1 MRFFLFACF
10 MNLAAIAAEPS
21 VQLNE
26 VRAVLEEA
34 IKTFR
39 TEGPK
44 GWSFTQ
50 TTRGDG
56 HSRVERYDATQ
67 TEFNRWTLLQQDDRE
82 PTADELRDY
91 HEKLSRRSRGGT
103 APRLTDQLDL
113 TTLELANDSPER
125 ATLRFRLKPGEAGDG
140 TGEHLAANLILH
152 KPSRTIESFELGAV
166 EPFSPMI
173 GIKISAMKTVMTY
186 SLPDETRPSLLQT
199 STTHLRGRAY
209 FFKSLDADMTVTFTD
224 YESVRRGPKSPSK

>member
-10 MNLAAIAAEPS
+10 LNLAVNAAEPS
-21 VQLNE
+21 GGLND
-26 VRAVLEEA
+26 VRPVLEEA

-67 TEFNRWTLLQQDDRE
+67 PEFNRWILLQQDDRT

-91 HEKLSRRSRGGT
+91 REKLSRRSCGGT
-103 APRLTDQLDL
+103 APLLTDQLDL
-113 TTLELANDSPER
+113 TTLVLENDSVER
-125 ATLRFRLKPGEAGDG
+125 ATLRARLKPGEAGDA
-140 TGEHLAANLILH
+140 TGEHLVATVILH
-152 KPSRTIESFELGAV
+152 KPSRTIESFELAAV
-166 EPFSPMI
+166 APFSPMI
-173 GIKISAMKTVMTY
+173 GVKITAMKTVMTY
-186 SLPDETRPSLLQT
+186 SLPNETRPSLLQT
-199 STTHLRGRAY
+199 SATHLRGKAY

-224 YESVRRGPKSPSK
+224 YESVRRQRKQ

>member
-1 MRFFLFACF
+1 MRYFLFACF
-10 MNLAAIAAEPS
+10 MNLAVNAAESS
-21 VQLNE
+21 VELNE
-26 VRAVLEEA
+26 VRPILEEA

-56 HSRVERYDATQ
+56 RSRVERYDAAQ
-67 TEFNRWTLLQQDDRE
+67 PEFNRWTLLQQDYRV
-82 PTADELRDY
+82 PTADELRY
-91 HEKLSRRSRGGT
+91 YRELLSRRSRGGT

-113 TTLELANDSPER
+113 TTLVLENDSVER
-125 ATLRFRLKPGEAGDG
+125 ATLRARLKPGEEGDA
-140 TGEHLAANLILH
+140 TGEHMAATIILH
-152 KPSRTIESFELGAV
+152 KPSHTIESFQLAADA
-166 EPFSPMI
+166 PFSPTF
-173 GIKISAMKTVMTY
+173 GVKITAMKTLMTY

-199 STTHLRGRAY
+199 SVTHLRGQAF

-224 YESVRRGPKSPSK
+224 YEPAGRHRKQ